1 MKKIF
6 LLPLMMI
13 MMISLTQAQKFAF
26 VDTDYILENIPDYQA
41 AQKELDQLSVKWQNQ
56 IEAKYAEIDK
66 LYKTYQAEQVLM
78 TEDMK
83 RKKEDEIIKKEK
95 EAKDYQKSKFGV
107 EGELYKRRQ
116 ELVKPIQDDIY
127 NAIKEVATTGRY
139 AIIFDKSTQSNVLYA
154 NSTYD
159 KSDDILKKLG
169 YEVGS
174 D

>member
-1 MKKIF
+1 MKKLI
-6 LLPLMMI
+6 LLPVFFLI
-13 MMISLTQAQKFAF
+13 CIQFTHAQKFAF
-26 VDTDYILENIPDYQA
+26 VDSDYILENIPDYQA

-66 LYKTYQAEQVLM
+66 LYKSYQAEQVLM

-127 NAIKEVATTGRY
+127 NAIKEVATVGNY

-154 NSTYD
+154 NSRYD

-174 D
+174 K